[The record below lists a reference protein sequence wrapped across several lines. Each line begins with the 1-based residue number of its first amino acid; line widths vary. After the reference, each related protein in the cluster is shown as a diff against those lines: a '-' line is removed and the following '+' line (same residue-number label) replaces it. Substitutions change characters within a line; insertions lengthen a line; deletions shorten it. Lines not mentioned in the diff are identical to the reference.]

1 MDEVLMR
8 SVYIL
13 PTGDEIRNGTVL
25 DLDSSEIMAQTVA
38 LAPQAK
44 VVRMAPALDEEERI
58 LEGIQEIMEEK
69 PDLIVLIGG
78 SGGGHPFSKSLG
90 KDFTHTALEQ
100 YLSEFAEHKIYGK
113 NGHLGTR
120 LLCGKKDETVIIN
133 VPGPFVEA
141 QAAYAAYLKALSEGK
156 SLEEAS
162 RMMAQAVYEKY
173 PAGAAQPL

>member
-1 MDEVLMR
+1 MG
-8 SVYIL
+8 
-13 PTGDEIRNGTVL
+13 P
-25 DLDSSEIMAQTVA
+25 
-38 LAPQAK
+38 
-44 VVRMAPALDEEERI
+44 
-58 LEGIQEIMEEK
+58 
-69 PDLIVLIGG
+69 
-78 SGGGHPFSKSLG
+78 
-90 KDFTHTALEQ
+90 
-100 YLSEFAEHKIYGK
+100 
-113 NGHLGTR
+113 R

>member
-13 PTGDEIRNGTVL
+13 PTGDEIRSGTVL

-38 LAPQAK
+38 KSPQAK
-44 VVRMAPALDEEERI
+44 VVRMPPALDAEDSI
-58 LEGIQEIMEEK
+58 LASIREIMEEK
-69 PDLIVLIGG
+69 PSLIVLIGG
-78 SGGGHPFSKSLG
+78 SGGGHRFSVSLG
-90 KDFTHTALEQ
+90 KDFTHTALGR
-100 YLSEFAEHKIYGK
+100 YLSEFAEHAIYGK
-113 NGHLGTR
+113 NGHLWTR
-120 LLCGKKDETVIIN
+120 LLCGKREETVIIN

-141 QAAYAAYLKALSEGK
+141 QAAYAAYLNAMAAGK

-173 PAGAAQPL
+173 PADTAQLL